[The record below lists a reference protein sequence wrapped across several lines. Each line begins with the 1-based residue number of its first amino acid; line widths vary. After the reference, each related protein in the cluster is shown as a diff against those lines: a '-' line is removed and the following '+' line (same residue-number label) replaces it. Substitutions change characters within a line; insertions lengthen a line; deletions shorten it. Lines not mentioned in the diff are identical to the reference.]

1 VAPFNSPGVPE
12 RFLRIAPYGWVHFCR
27 SRSRKICRLDGK
39 ILFYA
44 AATFLARELAKML
57 ALLADLNAWAALLTL
72 TALEILLGIDNV
84 VFVSLLAAN
93 LDAASG
99 RTARQIGFALAFV
112 FRIAL
117 LFALTSLGRL
127 RYPVF
132 VVFGDE
138 FSWRD
143 VILIGGGLF
152 LIAKATFE
160 IHSEIDV
167 GEHHE
172 RRLSSNANGILLVI
186 VQIALID
193 LVFSIDSIVTA
204 IGMVQH
210 VEVMI
215 AAVLIS
221 MAVMYGASGS
231 VAEFIVRN
239 PSTKMLALSFL
250 ILIGVALIADGFD
263 VHIPRGYVYFAMG
276 FAALVETFNI
286 LARQRR
292 ARRRQ

>member
-1 VAPFNSPGVPE
+1 
-12 RFLRIAPYGWVHFCR
+12 
-27 SRSRKICRLDGK
+27 
-39 ILFYA
+39 
-44 AATFLARELAKML
+44 ML
-57 ALLADLNAWAALLTL
+57 ALPTDLNAWAALLTL
-72 TALEILLGIDNV
+72 TALEIMLGIANV
-84 VFVSLLAAN
+84 VFVSLQAAN

-117 LFALTSLGRL
+117 LFALISLGQL

-132 VVFGDE
+132 VIFNDE

-143 VILIGGGLF
+143 IILIGGGLF

-172 RRLSSNANGILLVI
+172 RRLRSNANGILLVI

-193 LVFSIDSIVTA
+193 LIFSIDSIVTA

-215 AAVLIS
+215 TAVLIS
-221 MAVMYGASGS
+221 MAVMYGRSGS
-231 VAEFIVRN
+231 VTELPRPFFASASSKRS
-239 PSTKMLALSFL
+239 PSLFCP
-250 ILIGVALIADGFD
+250 
-263 VHIPRGYVYFAMG
+263 PRAP
-276 FAALVETFNI
+276 A
-286 LARQRR
+286 
-292 ARRRQ
+292 

>member
-1 VAPFNSPGVPE
+1 MS
-12 RFLRIAPYGWVHFCR
+12 
-27 SRSRKICRLDGK
+27 
-39 ILFYA
+39 
-44 AATFLARELAKML
+44 
-57 ALLADLNAWAALLTL
+57 ALLTDRNAWAALLTL
-72 TALEILLGIDNV
+72 TALEIVLGIDNV
-84 VFVSLLAAN
+84 VFVSLLAAK

-99 RTARQIGFALAFV
+99 RTARQIGFALAFI
-112 FRIAL
+112 FRVAL
-117 LFALTSLGRL
+117 LFALTSLGQL

-132 VVFGDE
+132 VLFGDE

-160 IHSEIDV
+160 IHSEIDPV

-172 RRLSSNANGILLVI
+172 RRLSSNANSI
-186 VQIALID
+186 VLIVLQIAFID

-221 MAVMYGASGS
+221 MVVMYGASGS
-231 VAEFIVRN
+231 VAEFIARH
-239 PSTKMLALSFL
+239 PTTKMLALSFL

-276 FAALVETFNI
+276 FAALVETLNI
-286 LARQRR
+286 RARQRR
-292 ARRRQ
+292 ARRSQ